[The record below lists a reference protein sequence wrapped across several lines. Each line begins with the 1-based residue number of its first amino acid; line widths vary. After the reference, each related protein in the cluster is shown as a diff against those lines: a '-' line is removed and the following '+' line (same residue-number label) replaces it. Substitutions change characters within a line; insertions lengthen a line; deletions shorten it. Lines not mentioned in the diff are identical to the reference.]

1 MLEQKSITKIAL
13 IYIFAIILTA
23 MNLTNIR
30 VAGINNLWPLFDLM
44 AIFYFGIFKNHFGLT
59 FIFFLG
65 IWNDAI
71 NGNPLGLTSLS
82 YIVLIKI
89 FSIINGRILSGENF
103 IQIWKQFVIFLILF
117 LTFKLILFV
126 VISGNFISIK
136 IMLLQYLISIF
147 IYVPMHAFFDYLSK
161 KLLEE

>member
-1 MLEQKSITKIAL
+1 MLEQKSIFKISF
-13 IYIFAIILTA
+13 IYFFAAILTA

-44 AIFYFGIFKNHFGLT
+44 AIFYFGIFKNRFGLA

-82 YIVLIKI
+82 YIMLIKI
-89 FSIINGRILSGENF
+89 FSIINQRILSRENF
-103 IQIWKQFVIFLILF
+103 IHIWKQFVVFLILF
-117 LTFKLILFV
+117 LIFKLVLFV
-126 VISGNFISIK
+126 IISGNFISIK
-136 IMLLQYLISIF
+136 IMLFQFVISIF
-147 IYVPMHAFFDYLSK
+147 VYIPIHVFFDYLSK

>member
-1 MLEQKSITKIAL
+1 MLEQKSITKISL

-23 MNLTNIR
+23 TNLTNIR

-44 AIFYFGIFKNHFGLT
+44 AIFYFGIFKNRFGLA

-89 FSIINGRILSGENF
+89 FSIINGRILSRENF

-126 VISGNFISIK
+126 VISGNFISVK
-136 IMLLQYLISIF
+136 IMLLQLVISIF
-147 IYVPMHAFFDYLSK
+147 TYIPMHAFFDYLSK

>member
-1 MLEQKSITKIAL
+1 MLEQKSITKISL

-30 VAGINNLWPLFDLM
+30 VAGINNLWPLLDLM
-44 AIFYFGIFKNHFGLT
+44 AIFYFGVFKNRFGLT

-82 YIVLIKI
+82 YIILIKI
-89 FSIINGRILSGENF
+89 FSIINGRILTRENF
-103 IQIWKQFVIFLILF
+103 IQIWKQFVIFLTMFLMLKLLLF
-117 LTFKLILFV
+117 IT
-126 VISGNFISIK
+126 ISGNFISIK
-136 IMLLQYLISIF
+136 IMLIKFIISIF
-147 IYVPMHAFFDYLSK
+147 IYVPVHVFCDYLSK
-161 KLLEE
+161 KLLGE